1 MARTNRSNTALM
13 VKDNA
18 QHIWL
23 AGLGALATAGEE
35 GNRVFEDLVEKG
47 AKLEKT
53 GRARLEK
60 VLTKAQ
66 GRARSLR
73 GEAEGAIGRVSAPID
88 AGVSTALNKLGIPT
102 RKEILALTRR
112 VEELTRTVQG
122 AKKQPAKRRSAKKTA
137 RKAAK

>member
-1 MARTNRSNTALM
+1 MARNNRSNTALM

-60 VLTKAQ
+60 VLNKAQ

-73 GEAEGAIGRVSAPID
+73 GDAEGAIGRVSAPID

-122 AKKQPAKRRSAKKTA
+122 AKKQPAKRRSAKKAARRTA
-137 RKAAK
+137 K

>member
-1 MARTNRSNTALM
+1 MARTTRSSTALT

-35 GNRVFEDLVEKG
+35 GSRVFEDLVTKG

-60 VLTKAQ
+60 VLTRAQ
-66 GRARSLR
+66 GRARALR
-73 GEAEGAIGRVSAPID
+73 GEAEGALGRISAPID
-88 AGVSTALNKLGIPT
+88 AGVSTALGKLGVPT

-112 VEELTRTVQG
+112 VEELTRTVQTAG
-122 AKKQPAKRRSAKKTA
+122 KRPAKKAGRR
-137 RKAAK
+137 AAK